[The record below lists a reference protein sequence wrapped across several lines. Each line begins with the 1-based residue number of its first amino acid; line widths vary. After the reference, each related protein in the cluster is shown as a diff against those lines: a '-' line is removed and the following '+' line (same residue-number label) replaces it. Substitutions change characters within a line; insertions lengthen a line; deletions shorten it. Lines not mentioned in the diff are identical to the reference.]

1 VLLYACSC
9 APRLPILRSVP
20 VHRCCHRCAGM
31 LKHGVLEA
39 LQQQHSMCLSAEQQ
53 GMGLV

>member
-1 VLLYACSC
+1 
-9 APRLPILRSVP
+9 